1 MDLEC
6 DIKESIE
13 NKSKYQSL
21 NEKEKDNV
29 NVLAEPNI
37 RSIYLITY
45 SRADLS
51 RYATR
56 QEFASTVQEAF
67 RQTSK
72 CSDLLQWA
80 CSRENHKEEGVHYH
94 MAVKLCKLRRWLRIK
109 RYLECTKGLQ
119 VHVSDVHSN
128 YYGAWQYAMKDAEYL
143 V

>member
-21 NEKEKDNV
+21 NEKEEDNV
-29 NVLAEPNI
+29 NDLAEPNI

-67 RQTSK
+67 RQMNN
-72 CSDLLQWA
+72 CSDLLQ
-80 CSRENHKEEGVHYH
+80 
-94 MAVKLCKLRRWLRIK
+94 
-109 RYLECTKGLQ
+109 
-119 VHVSDVHSN
+119 
-128 YYGAWQYAMKDAEYL
+128 
-143 V
+143 